1 MVWCEGFTLI
11 SFIAWFADI
20 MAQYTNMYD
29 QCGVIAGIIKAL
41 QYDSLVMVAFY
52 AISFDLIVLITLW
65 IKRGRTATQNI
76 SIHVVYYID
85 SSTNEFIACIK
96 FNE

>member
-1 MVWCEGFTLI
+1 
-11 SFIAWFADI
+11 

-29 QCGVIAGIIKAL
+29 LYGVIAGIIKAL
-41 QYDSLVMVAFY
+41 HYVSLVMVAFY

-65 IKRGRTATQNI
+65 IKRWRTATQNI
-76 SIHVVYYID
+76 SIHVEYYID
-85 SSTNEFIACIK
+85 SSTNEIIVCIK

>member
-1 MVWCEGFTLI
+1 
-11 SFIAWFADI
+11 

-29 QCGVIAGIIKAL
+29 LYGVIASIIKAL
-41 QYDSLVMVAFY
+41 HYASLVMVAFY

-85 SSTNEFIACIK
+85 SSTNEIIVCIK
-96 FNE
+96 VNE

>member
-1 MVWCEGFTLI
+1 
-11 SFIAWFADI
+11 
-20 MAQYTNMYD
+20 MYD
-29 QCGVIAGIIKAL
+29 LYGVIAGIIKAL
-41 QYDSLVMVAFY
+41 HHASLVMVAIY

-85 SSTNEFIACIK
+85 SSTNEIIVCMK

>member
-1 MVWCEGFTLI
+1 
-11 SFIAWFADI
+11 
-20 MAQYTNMYD
+20 MAQHAQSGNLYSM
-29 QCGVIAGIIKAL
+29 IAGIIKAL
-41 QYDSLVMVAFY
+41 HYASLVMVAFY

-85 SSTNEFIACIK
+85 SSTNEIIVWIK